1 MRMPISKHQVRRSRQ
16 SGYSLVMV
24 IFMVATIII
33 LTAVASPS
41 ILTQGRRE
49 REAETV
55 WRGEQYERAI
65 GMYYKKFGRYP
76 TKIGDLTKQTNGVRF
91 LRKAYTDP
99 MNKEDGTWR
108 FIYVGP
114 NGQLIGSLRSTSLL
128 QSAMSTAMLPGGA
141 AAGAASGLGAVLSGA
156 LSPGGAAT
164 SGSGTGALGQTG
176 QQASQQSNN
185 PSTPGAPS
193 TSVSSTSSLTDAQ
206 PQPLGSDMIGG
217 NIIGVGSKIKQSSFL
232 VYLGGDTYQKWEF
245 IWNPMQQV
253 AIPGQPAGPVAPVA
267 VGGANGTP
275 AAQTPAGA
283 PVGSQPPTT
292 ATPTSPGQPGDT
304 PPPPVPAQ

>member
-1 MRMPISKHQVRRSRQ
+1 
-16 SGYSLVMV
+16 MV

-33 LTAVASPS
+33 LTAAASPS

-76 TKIGDLTKQTNGVRF
+76 TKVEDLTKQTNGVRF

-128 QSAMSTAMLPGGA
+128 QSAMSTAMFPGGA
-141 AAGAASGLGAVLSGA
+141 AAGAAASGLGAVLSGA

-164 SGSGTGALGQTG
+164 SGTGPGGIGQTSLQPG
-176 QQASQQSNN
+176 QQPGPQTNTPA
-185 PSTPGAPS
+185 TPGSPS
-193 TSVSSTSSLTDAQ
+193 TSGFSTSSLADAQ
-206 PQPLGSDMIGG
+206 PQPLGSDVIGG
-217 NIIGVGSKIKQSSFL
+217 NIIGVGSKIKQSSYL

-253 AIPGQPAGPVAPVA
+253 AIPGQPAAPIAPTAVAAPN
-267 VGGANGTP
+267 GGQAP
-275 AAQTPAGA
+275 QTQAGA
-283 PVGSQPPTT
+283 PPGSQPPTT
-292 ATPTSPGQPGDT
+292 AAPASPAPPGDM
-304 PPPPVPAQ
+304 PPPIVPAQ

>member
-1 MRMPISKHQVRRSRQ
+1 MPILEHQVRRNRQ
-16 SGYSLVMV
+16 RGYSLVMV
-24 IFMVATIII
+24 IFLVATIII

-76 TKIGDLTKQTNGVRF
+76 TKVEDLTRQTNGVRF

-99 MNKEDGTWR
+99 MNKDDGSWR

-114 NGQLIGSLRSTSLL
+114 NGQLIGSLRSTSLM
-128 QSAMSTAMLPGGA
+128 QSVMNTATLPGGGF
-141 AAGAASGLGAVLSGA
+141 AGAASGLGAVLSGA
-156 LSPGGAAT
+156 LSPGGATNPGA
-164 SGSGTGALGQTG
+164 GSGAAGQTG
-176 QQASQQSNN
+176 SQTSQQPGQQTTSSSTPGN
-185 PSTPGAPS
+185 PSTPGF
-193 TSVSSTSSLTDAQ
+193 STSSLADAQ

-217 NIIGVGSKIKQSSFL
+217 NIIGVGSKIKQPSFR

-245 IWNPMQQV
+245 IWNPVQQV
-253 AIPGQPAGPVAPVA
+253 AIPGQPAAPVAPPGVA
-267 VGGANGTP
+267 APN
-275 AAQTPAGA
+275 GA
-283 PVGSQPPTT
+283 PVAPGTPGGPPL
-292 ATPTSPGQPGDT
+292 PTNGAPTVPGQPGSMPT
-304 PPPPVPAQ
+304 PLVPSQ